1 MSASEGQ
8 TGRCPCLYDFTVPG
22 RERLADV
29 WFTQAASSLEVS
41 VRESQERVANLVTVA
56 NICQPAFDQMEASID
71 SAIAEAQAGGTTHD
85 SLLQKT
91 KIASLRAVLGAVTG
105 VAPQLEEL
113 QQRSQEQH
121 LTSDELTSDSLEELE
136 RFFIELQTVL
146 SGASISS
153 GPAQQSVAG
162 EDLLALVLTLIGE
175 DRADGGEGGES
186 REVESDSGGDEEAGD
201 QN

>member
-1 MSASEGQ
+1 M
-8 TGRCPCLYDFTVPG
+8 
-22 RERLADV
+22 
-29 WFTQAASSLEVS
+29 
-41 VRESQERVANLVTVA
+41 RESQERVANLVTVA

-71 SAIAEAQAGGTTHD
+71 SAIAEAQAGGTPHD
-85 SLLQKT
+85 SLLQKKT

-113 QQRSQEQH
+113 QQRSQEQQ
-121 LTSDELTSDSLEELE
+121 LTSDELTSEGLEELE
-136 RFFIELQTVL
+136 RFFIELQTML

-153 GPAQQSVAG
+153 SPAQQSVAG
-162 EDLLALVLTLIGE
+162 EDLLALVLTMIGD
-175 DRADGGEGGES
+175 DRADCAEGGES